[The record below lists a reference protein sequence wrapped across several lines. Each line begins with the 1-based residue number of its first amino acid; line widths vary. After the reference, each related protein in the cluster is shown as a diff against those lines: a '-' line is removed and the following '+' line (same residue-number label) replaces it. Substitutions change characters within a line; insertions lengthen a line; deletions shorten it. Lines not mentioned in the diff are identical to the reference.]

1 MRATFFLYLFYLLSL
16 PINLNILVRVINDC
30 LCHRKEKYW
39 SKEKLAQEIR
49 EQTQLPVST
58 RTVIADIR
66 LMRYSSLLEYFA
78 PIDHSKANDGYY
90 YTESNYSIDKL
101 PLSANDI
108 KSLKLAAST
117 LNQYRNVP
125 LLSELIGTI
134 DKVVEIVEKGKIKE
148 GAIFGFIDFER
159 TPLATGMEFMDQL
172 TDAIQY
178 QKCLSLNYQKFGAK
192 PEKYDIHPYL
202 LKEYRNRWYIIAYN
216 EQKQDMRT
224 YGLDRIVSLSASTC
238 LYNIGFAVD
247 RDYLSD
253 CIGINLEDQEV
264 EDVVLKF
271 IPSEG
276 YYLKTQKMHRSQET
290 ISDDKNGLVIKLRLI
305 VNFELIGI
313 ILGYGAKVT
322 VIQPLHLK
330 QRIVKISKNIINNY
344 PEN

>member
-1 MRATFFLYLFYLLSL
+1 L
-16 PINLNILVRVINDC
+16 PVNLNVLARTRVINDC

-39 SKEKLAQEIR
+39 SKEKLAEEIR
-49 EQTQLPVST
+49 ELTQLPCST

-66 LMRYSSLLEYFA
+66 LMRESSLLEYYA
-78 PIDHSKANDGYY
+78 PIKHSKSPDGYH
-90 YTESNYSIDKL
+90 YTDHNYSIDKL

-125 LLSELIGTI
+125 LLSELVATIG
-134 DKVVEIVEKGKIKE
+134 KVVDVVEKGKIRE
-148 GAIFGFIDFER
+148 GSVFEFIDFER
-159 TPLATGMEFMDQL
+159 TPLASGMEFMDQL

-178 QKCLSLNYQKFGAK
+178 QKCLQLTYQKFGAK

-202 LKEYRNRWYIIAYN
+202 LKEYRNRWYVIAYN
-216 EQKQDMRT
+216 EQKKDMRT
-224 YGLDRIVSLSASTC
+224 YGLDRIVALATTPC
-238 LYNIGFAVD
+238 EYNKGFAVD
-247 RDYLSD
+247 RDYLCD
-253 CIGINLEDQEV
+253 CIGINLEEQLV

-276 YYLKTQKMHRSQET
+276 HYLKTQKMHRSQDT
-290 ISDDKNGLVIKLRLI
+290 VSDDKNGLVIKLRLI

-322 VIQPLHLK
+322 VITPAHLK
-330 QRIVKISKNIINNY
+330 EQIVKISNNIINNY
-344 PEN
+344 TDLKLDQ